1 MSFKIKLL
9 IETCF
14 QDCCVVKLLGHSLIT
29 LVRALFCLLFLLSPA
44 LVASANVPESEVAGH
59 VTLVIG
65 QALAIN
71 KNHQQRELK
80 RDDVVYSGETIET
93 SLGGHVHLHFIDD
106 GIVSLR
112 PSSRLIIELYHY
124 DKQQANNSAIR
135 FTLQSGVLRS
145 ISGKA
150 TEADHQRFRLN
161 TPITAIGVLGT
172 DFIVR
177 AEPEKVWAGVYSGAI
192 AIAPLSDQCIANS
205 LGACAGATR
214 LTELMGGVML
224 EFTHGKVQEK
234 LVPIDPAILS
244 KSKPSNLDNSDNA
257 IASSSSLLTTTNGT
271 SGRITPIDIVV
282 VDALAQ
288 QTPTPPVVTPVAPP
302 VIPPVVQSSPFVW
315 ERWFWTIP
323 ATGDTMTQASGTH
336 VGANFLNAG
345 NSYAGLFSIT
355 PLTQVQ
361 PQAGVY
367 DFSLTQGQVYF
378 VGNGYNNFPSTANPG
393 LAQLNSGSLQV
404 NFATQSFN
412 TQLAL
417 QYQTVS
423 ANLNLTGAIQSSGG
437 FGIQN
442 PAGTSLVSGAIS
454 GNHAAMAFMQ
464 QVPEGTF
471 TGLTDWVK
479 K

>member
-1 MSFKIKLL
+1 MSFKIKSA

-14 QDCCVVKLLGHSLIT
+14 QGCSVVKVLGHSLIT
-29 LVRALFCLLFLLSPA
+29 SARALFCLLILLSPA
-44 LVASANVPESEVAGH
+44 IVAHAEVTQPEVAGH

-65 QALAIN
+65 QALVTN
-71 KNHQQRELK
+71 KNNEQRDLK

-106 GIVSLR
+106 GIISLR
-112 PSSRLIIELYHY
+112 PSSRLVIEFYHY

-135 FTLQSGVLRS
+135 LTLQSGVLRS

-192 AIAPLSDQCIANS
+192 AIAPLSEQCLAS
-205 LGACAGATR
+205 GLGACPGATR
-214 LTELMGGVML
+214 LSELMGGVML
-224 EFTHGKVQEK
+224 EFSHGKVQEK
-234 LVPIDPAILS
+234 LTPLDPAILS
-244 KSKPSNLDNSDNA
+244 KSKPINGENADNA
-257 IASSSSLLTTTNGT
+257 MAVAGNST
-271 SGRITPIDIVV
+271 SVGRITPIDIAV
-282 VDALAQ
+282 VDALQ
-288 QTPTPPVVTPVAPP
+288 KNIQKPVALP
-302 VIPPVVQSSPFVW
+302 VALPVVQSSPFVW
-315 ERWFWTIP
+315 ERWFWTSQ
-323 ATGDTMTQASGTH
+323 ASGDTMTQALGSH
-336 VGANFLNAG
+336 VGANFLSAG

-367 DFSLTQGQVYF
+367 DFNLTQGQVYF
-378 VGNGYNNFPSTANPG
+378 AGNGANNLPTSANPS

-404 NFATQSFN
+404 NFGTQTFN
-412 TQLAL
+412 TQLAMN
-417 QYQTVS
+417 YQNIS
-423 ANLNLTGAIQSSGG
+423 ANLNLSGAIQSSGN
-437 FGIQN
+437 FGLQN
-442 PAGTSLVSGAIS
+442 PAATSLVSGAVS
-454 GNHAAMAFMQ
+454 GTNAAMAFMQ
-464 QVPEGTF
+464 QVPAGTF
-471 TGLTDWVK
+471 TGMTDWVK

>member
-1 MSFKIKLL
+1 MCIKLK
-9 IETCF
+9 F
-14 QDCCVVKLLGHSLIT
+14 SVMAYFKVGAK
-29 LVRALFCLLFLLSPA
+29 A
-44 LVASANVPESEVAGH
+44 LVAAGLVILFATPFYASADDITQAEVAGH

-65 QALAIN
+65 QATATN
-71 KNHQQRELK
+71 KTNAQRTLK
-80 RDDVVYSGETIET
+80 RDDVVYIGETLET
-93 SLGGHVHLHFIDD
+93 AAGGHVHLHFIDD

-112 PSSRLIIELYHY
+112 PNSRLSIDLYHY
-124 DKQQANNSAIR
+124 DKDEPKNSAIR
-135 FTLQSGVLRS
+135 FTLQTGVLRS

-150 TEADHQRFRLN
+150 TEADHGRFRLN

-192 AIAPLSDQCIANS
+192 AIAPISDTCLANA

-214 LTELMGGVML
+214 LSELMGGVML
-224 EFTHGKVQEK
+224 ELNQGKIQQK
-234 LVPIDPAILS
+234 MIPIDTAIPSKDKPA
-244 KSKPSNLDNSDNA
+244 NA
-257 IASSSSLLTTTNGT
+257 DVSVNVT
-271 SGRITPIDIVV
+271 GRITPTEIVV
-282 VDALAQ
+282 VDALTDQ
-288 QTPTPPVVTPVAPP
+288 SKQIHTVVEP
-302 VIPPVVQSSPFVW
+302 SSFVW
-315 ERWFWTIP
+315 ERWFWTMQV
-323 ATGDTMTQASGTH
+323 TGDTMTQASGTH

-412 TQLAL
+412 TQLAM

-464 QVPEGTF
+464 QVPDGTF